1 MVGLEVPRAIVMY
14 GIAIREPESF
24 SENLSADLAA
34 RLPQI
39 VKAVAEEELRENTQ
53 PTGNS

>member
-1 MVGLEVPRAIVMY
+1 MVGLEVPRVIVMY

-24 SENLSADLAA
+24 SENLSAELAA

-39 VKAVAEEELRENTQ
+39 VQAVAAEELREQQTM
-53 PTGNS
+53 